1 MRKLTECL
9 ITTVG
14 KVVNVDTKKITVEV
28 EEEDILNRLKI
39 NDMIVMEGNNAD
51 EKLIGIIT
59 KVTKKRID
67 SFEDDENLEDE
78 IASVNLCNVTLVGT
92 FFIKLGANRNN
103 IFKRAI
109 NTYPEINSNAYLA
122 EGDALAIIMNSLD
135 NESADTEEKL
145 VIGKYASNSDVAA
158 ILDGNK
164 FFQRHACIVG
174 STGSGKSFTVA
185 NILEKANKL
194 PYTNIVV
201 YDLHGEYTQ
210 LSYAEQIKITDEK
223 GGLHIPLW
231 FLIMKKSIH
240 FLLNLLKELLQ
251 IRELRLLIIY

>member
-78 IASVNLCNVTLVGT
+78 IASVNLCNVTMVGT

-109 NTYPEINSNAYLA
+109 NTYPEIMLMY
-122 EGDALAIIMNSLD
+122 
-135 NESADTEEKL
+135 
-145 VIGKYASNSDVAA
+145 GKEASNR
-158 ILDGNK
+158 K
-164 FFQRHACIVG
+164 Q
-174 STGSGKSFTVA
+174 
-185 NILEKANKL
+185 
-194 PYTNIVV
+194 
-201 YDLHGEYTQ
+201 
-210 LSYAEQIKITDEK
+210 
-223 GGLHIPLW
+223 
-231 FLIMKKSIH
+231 
-240 FLLNLLKELLQ
+240 
-251 IRELRLLIIY
+251 